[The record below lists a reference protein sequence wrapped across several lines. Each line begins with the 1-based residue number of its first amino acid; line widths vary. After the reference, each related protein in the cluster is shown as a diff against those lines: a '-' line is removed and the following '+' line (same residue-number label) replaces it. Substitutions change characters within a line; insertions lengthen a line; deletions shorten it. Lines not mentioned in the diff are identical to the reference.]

1 MGKISMNY
9 PMISAFH
16 KLYKHPDKDLGSYSA
31 LRSRYP
37 KSQGYFQNYFGM
49 SSTQVGLREGEVS
62 ESRFSFFTK
71 LVFVLLLALGLL
83 AKAQL
88 VPEKPAVL
96 YPVYDKAGLLS
107 ESEEDALN
115 QKLIK
120 FADSTSTEIEVIILP
135 TTGGED
141 VNYLATM
148 YGEKWG
154 IGQKG
159 VDNGV
164 VFLIATEDHTM
175 SIQQGR
181 AVEQYLTASVAGQI
195 LDYLV
200 TPAFKK
206 GEFYKG
212 IDRGT
217 SAIMEA
223 VQGKFKP
230 IVKKQKND
238 GGINIGSV
246 ILIVI
251 IIIILFSII
260 NKNGGNGWGN
270 NDDDDVILSRRGS
283 RRYRGGFFP
292 FPGSFGGGGFGGG
305 GSGGGGFGGFGGGG
319 SFGGGG
325 ASGGW

>member
-1 MGKISMNY
+1 MRLVS
-9 PMISAFH
+9 
-16 KLYKHPDKDLGSYSA
+16 
-31 LRSRYP
+31 RS
-37 KSQGYFQNYFGM
+37 FLI
-49 SSTQVGLREGEVS
+49 VVVLL
-62 ESRFSFFTK
+62 SFFGN
-71 LVFVLLLALGLL
+71 LA
-83 AKAQL
+83 AQNI
-88 VPEKPAVL
+88 PEKPKIL
-96 YPVYDKAGLLS
+96 YPVYDQANLLNQQ
-107 ESEEDALN
+107 EKDRLN

-141 VNYLATM
+141 VNFLAAK
-148 YGEKWG
+148 YGEKWK

-195 LDYLV
+195 MDYLV
-200 TPAFKK
+200 TPAFKN
-206 GEFYKG
+206 GQWYDG
-212 IDRGT
+212 IDKGT

-230 IVKKQKND
+230 IVKKKAPE
-238 GGINIGSV
+238 GGVNIGT
-246 ILIVI
+246 
-251 IIIILFSII
+251 ILFIVVLLII
-260 NKNGGNGWGN
+260 FIGAIRGGGGGMGGGNY
-270 NDDDDVILSRRGS
+270 DDDDVILSRRGS

-305 GSGGGGFGGFGGGG
+305 SSGGGGFGGFGGGG

>member
-1 MGKISMNY
+1 MNY
-9 PMISAFH
+9 PMISASL
-16 KLYKHPDKDLGSYSA
+16 K
-31 LRSRYP
+31 RYI
-37 KSQGYFQNYFGM
+37 
-49 SSTQVGLREGEVS
+49 
-62 ESRFSFFTK
+62 FSVF
-71 LVFVLLLALGLL
+71 LVFGLFI
-83 AKAQL
+83 KAQL

-96 YPVYDKAGLLS
+96 YPVYDKANLLS
-107 ESEEDALN
+107 ESEKDALN

-120 FADSTSTEIEVIILP
+120 FSDSTSTEIEVIILP
-135 TTGGED
+135 TTNGED

-200 TPAFKK
+200 TPSFKK
-206 GEFYKG
+206 GEWYNG
-212 IDRGT
+212 IDQGT

-230 IVKKQKND
+230 IVKKQNKD
-238 GGINIGSV
+238 GGISIGSLV
-246 ILIVI
+246 LIVIVI
-251 IIIILFSII
+251 IILLSII
-260 NKNGGNGWGN
+260 NKNNGEN
-270 NDDDDVILSRRGS
+270 NDDDDYTLSRKGS
-283 RRYRGGFFP
+283 RRYGGGFFP

-305 GSGGGGFGGFGGGG
+305 SSGGGFGGFGGGG

>member
-1 MGKISMNY
+1 MNY
-9 PMISAFH
+9 PMISASLKRYIF
-16 KLYKHPDKDLGSYSA
+16 A
-31 LRSRYP
+31 L
-37 KSQGYFQNYFGM
+37 F
-49 SSTQVGLREGEVS
+49 
-62 ESRFSFFTK
+62 
-71 LVFVLLLALGLL
+71 LVFGLFS
-83 AKAQL
+83 KAQL

-107 ESEEDALN
+107 ESEKDALN

-120 FADSTSTEIEVIILP
+120 FSDSTSTEIEVIILP
-135 TTGGED
+135 TTSGED

-164 VFLIATEDHTM
+164 VFLIATEDRTM

-200 TPAFKK
+200 TKSFKK
-206 GEFYKG
+206 GEWYNG

-230 IVKKQKND
+230 IAKKKNSE
-238 GGINIGSV
+238 GGISIGSIV
-246 ILIVI
+246 LIVI
-251 IIIILFSII
+251 IIIILISIM
-260 NKNGGNGWGN
+260 NGNNRG
-270 NDDDDVILSRRGS
+270 NDDDDDYTLSRKGN

-305 GSGGGGFGGFGGGG
+305 SSGGGFGGFGGGG

>member
-1 MGKISMNY
+1 MGKMSMNY
-9 PMISAFH
+9 PMISAFL
-16 KLYKHPDKDLGSYSA
+16 KRYILA
-31 LRSRYP
+31 L
-37 KSQGYFQNYFGM
+37 F
-49 SSTQVGLREGEVS
+49 
-62 ESRFSFFTK
+62 
-71 LVFVLLLALGLL
+71 LVFGLFS
-83 AKAQL
+83 KAQL

-107 ESEEDALN
+107 ESEKEALN

-120 FADSTSTEIEVIILP
+120 FSDSTSTEIEVIILP
-135 TTGGED
+135 TTSGED

-164 VFLIATEDHTM
+164 VFLIATEDKKM

-200 TPAFKK
+200 TPAFRK
-206 GEFYKG
+206 GEFYNG

-230 IVKKQKND
+230 IVKKHKSE
-238 GGINIGSV
+238 GGINIGAV
-246 ILIVI
+246 ILIVF
-251 IIIILFSII
+251 IIIILISII

-270 NDDDDVILSRRGS
+270 YDDDDDYTLSRKGN

-305 GSGGGGFGGFGGGG
+305 SSGGGFGGFGGGG

>member
-1 MGKISMNY
+1 MNY
-9 PMISAFH
+9 PMISASLKRYIF
-16 KLYKHPDKDLGSYSA
+16 A
-31 LRSRYP
+31 L
-37 KSQGYFQNYFGM
+37 F
-49 SSTQVGLREGEVS
+49 
-62 ESRFSFFTK
+62 
-71 LVFVLLLALGLL
+71 LVFGLFS
-83 AKAQL
+83 KAQL

-107 ESEEDALN
+107 ESEKDALN

-120 FADSTSTEIEVIILP
+120 FSDSTSTEIEVIILP
-135 TTGGED
+135 TTSGED

-164 VFLIATEDHTM
+164 VFLIATEDRTM
-175 SIQQGR
+175 CIQQGR
-181 AVEQYLTASVAGQI
+181 PVEQYLTASVAGQI

-200 TPAFKK
+200 TPSFKK
-206 GEFYKG
+206 GEWYNG

-230 IVKKQKND
+230 IAKKKNSE
-238 GGINIGSV
+238 GGISIGSIV
-246 ILIVI
+246 LIVI
-251 IIIILFSII
+251 IIIILISIM
-260 NKNGGNGWGN
+260 NGNNRG
-270 NDDDDVILSRRGS
+270 NDDDDDYTLSRKGN

-305 GSGGGGFGGFGGGG
+305 SSGGGFGGFGGGG

>member
-1 MGKISMNY
+1 MNY

-62 ESRFSFFTK
+62 ESRFAFFTK

-96 YPVYDKAGLLS
+96 YPVYDKANLLS
-107 ESEEDALN
+107 ESEKDALN

-120 FADSTSTEIEVIILP
+120 FSDSTSTEIEVIILP
-135 TTGGED
+135 TTNGED

-154 IGQKG
+154 IGQKD

-206 GEFYKG
+206 GEWYNG

-230 IVKKQKND
+230 IVKKQKKDN
-238 GGINIGSV
+238 GINIGTIFIV
-246 ILIVI
+246 VI
-251 IIIILFSII
+251 IMIILLSII
-260 NKNGGNGWGN
+260 NKNNRGGGNY
-270 NDDDDVILSRRGS
+270 DDDDYTLSRRGN

-292 FPGSFGGGGFGGG
+292 FPGSFGGGSFGGG
-305 GSGGGGFGGFGGGG
+305 SSGGGFGGFGGGG

>member
-1 MGKISMNY
+1 MNY
-9 PMISAFH
+9 PMISASL
-16 KLYKHPDKDLGSYSA
+16 KRYIVA
-31 LRSRYP
+31 L
-37 KSQGYFQNYFGM
+37 
-49 SSTQVGLREGEVS
+49 L
-62 ESRFSFFTK
+62 
-71 LVFVLLLALGLL
+71 LVFGLFS
-83 AKAQL
+83 KAQP
-88 VPEKPAVL
+88 VPEKPAVI

-107 ESEEDALN
+107 ETEKDALN

-120 FADSTSTEIEVIILP
+120 FSDSTSTEIEVIILP
-135 TTGGED
+135 TTSGED

-164 VFLIATEDHTM
+164 VFLIATEDKKM

-200 TPAFKK
+200 TPAFRK
-206 GEFYKG
+206 GEFYNG

-230 IVKKQKND
+230 IVKKHKS
-238 GGINIGSV
+238 GGDINIGAV
-246 ILIVI
+246 VLIVI
-251 IIIILFSII
+251 IIVVLISII

-270 NDDDDVILSRRGS
+270 DDDDDYTLSRKGN

-305 GSGGGGFGGFGGGG
+305 SSGGGGFGGFGGGG

>member
-1 MGKISMNY
+1 MNY
-9 PMISAFH
+9 QMTSASLKRYFF
-16 KLYKHPDKDLGSYSA
+16 A
-31 LRSRYP
+31 L
-37 KSQGYFQNYFGM
+37 FLIFG
-49 SSTQVGLREGEVS
+49 L
-62 ESRFSFFTK
+62 FS
-71 LVFVLLLALGLL
+71 
-83 AKAQL
+83 KAQL

-107 ESEEDALN
+107 ESEKDALN

-120 FADSTSTEIEVIILP
+120 FSDSTSTEIEVIILK
-135 TTGGED
+135 TTSGED

-164 VFLIATEDHTM
+164 VFLIATEDRKFA
-175 SIQQGR
+175 IQQGR

-200 TPAFKK
+200 TPSFKK
-206 GEFYKG
+206 GEWYNG

-230 IVKKQKND
+230 IVKKQKKD
-238 GGINIGSV
+238 GGINMGTV
-246 ILIVI
+246 FLIVI
-251 IIIILFSII
+251 IIIILMSII
-260 NKNGGNGWGN
+260 NKNNRG
-270 NDDDDVILSRRGS
+270 DDDDDDYTLSRKGN

-292 FPGSFGGGGFGGG
+292 FPFPGSFGGGFGGG
-305 GSGGGGFGGFGGGG
+305 SSGGGGFGGFGGGG